1 MEILEQE
8 YSYYCEER
16 KRLEKCLE
24 NISSE
29 IGYLQDSIYTYDFFE
44 RKEIEDRIQF
54 LRQMQYEKNEEL
66 EKIYV
71 ILGEICLKIEKKCK
85 F

>member
-8 YSYYCEER
+8 YTYFSEER
-16 KRLEKCLE
+16 KRLEKCLAQ
-24 NISSE
+24 ISSE
-29 IGYLQDSIYTYDFFE
+29 ICVLQDSILKYDFFE

-54 LRQMQYEKNEEL
+54 LREMQYEKNEEL

>member
-1 MEILEQE
+1 MKVLEQE
-8 YSYYCEER
+8 YTYFSEER

-44 RKEIEDRIQF
+44 QNEI
-54 LRQMQYEKNEEL
+54 
-66 EKIYV
+66 
-71 ILGEICLKIEKKCK
+71 
-85 F
+85 

>member
-1 MEILEQE
+1 MKVLEQE
-8 YSYYCEER
+8 YTYFSEER

-29 IGYLQDSIYTYDFFE
+29 IGYLQDSIYKYDFFE

-66 EKIYV
+66 EKIFV
-71 ILGEICLKIEKKCK
+71 ILEEICLEIEKKCK

>member
-1 MEILEQE
+1 MKVLEQE
-8 YSYYCEER
+8 YTYFSEER

-29 IGYLQDSIYTYDFFE
+29 TGYLQDSIYTYDFFE
-44 RKEIEDRIQF
+44 QNEIEDRIQF
-54 LRQMQYEKNEEL
+54 LREIQYEKNEEL
-66 EKIYV
+66 EKIFV
-71 ILGEICLKIEKKCK
+71 ILGEIFLEIEKKCK

>member
-1 MEILEQE
+1 MKVLEQE
-8 YSYYCEER
+8 YTYFSEER

-44 RKEIEDRIQF
+44 QNEIEDRIQF
-54 LRQMQYEKNEEL
+54 LREIQYEKNEEL
-66 EKIYV
+66 EKIFV
-71 ILGEICLKIEKKCK
+71 ILGEIFLEIEKKCK